1 MRFAA
6 VTSTDAP
13 LGVVSIVVGKL
24 TVLFSVLPTVVN
36 APIVQTIVA
45 GLIGGTFFLIA
56 KRLEFKWRRREIA
69 SQISKQQ

>member
-13 LGVVSIVVGKL
+13 LGVVSIVVAKISM
-24 TVLFSVLPTVVN
+24 LFSFIPAGIN
-36 APIVQTIVA
+36 APIVQTIVGA
-45 GLIGGTFFLIA
+45 LIGGAFFLIA

-69 SQISKQQ
+69 SQISKK